1 MDALQA
7 LVLGALQGITEWLPI
22 SSSGQVMLSLVNFL
36 QANPEA
42 AFSLAII
49 LHFGTLLAVVVKY
62 RVELAR
68 LLLNLS
74 WKDPLLRFLI
84 ISTIVTGIV
93 GIPLYFAL
101 KGLFSYAQGGL
112 ANGLVGALLIVT
124 GIALYVSRGK
134 LGSKEMKNVGWLE
147 TGIAGAAQGL
157 AILPGISRSG
167 VTVAA
172 MLLAGIRQELA
183 LKLSFLMSIPAVL
196 GALALDYAAGDIA
209 SAGFGIWEIA
219 AGVLAAFV
227 FGYLTIDILLGIARK
242 VRFDLFCILFGLI
255 ALSVF
260 LL

>member
-1 MDALQA
+1 MGLLEAI
-7 LVLGALQGITEWLPI
+7 VLGALQGIAEWLPI

-36 QANPEA
+36 QESPEA

-49 LHFGTLLAVVVKY
+49 LHLGTLLAVAVKY
-62 RVELAR
+62 REELAR

-84 ISTIVTGIV
+84 ISTIITGVV

-101 KGLFSYAQGGL
+101 KGLFSYAQGDL
-112 ANGLVGALLIVT
+112 ANGIVGALLIVT

-134 LGSKEMKNVGWLE
+134 LGNKEMKGIGYLE
-147 TGIAGAAQGL
+147 TGIAGAAQGI

-172 MLLAGIRQELA
+172 MLLSGVRQELA

-196 GALALDYAAGDIA
+196 GALALDYASGDIA
-209 SAGFGIWEIA
+209 SAGFGLGEMA
-219 AGVLAAFV
+219 LGVLAAFI
-227 FGYLTIDILLGIARK
+227 FGYLTIDILLGIAHK
-242 VRFDLFCILFGLI
+242 VRFDIFCILFGLI